1 MLTCLPSAPK
11 EEQTGSES
19 KTQRLVHNPAYR
31 SNLAP
36 ISQHREFPGFA
47 LGSCWRIEIRSG
59 LDKIVRLG
67 INSPRSGP
75 ELCLDGLGLAER
87 IGRVFVVDV
96 DHALALRNEQ
106 HTRFRLKHVVA
117 HSSTV
122 PSFRL
127 AVGRDA
133 LWP

>member
-1 MLTCLPSAPK
+1 MLTCLPSPPQ

-36 ISQHREFPGFA
+36 INQHREFSGFA

-59 LDKIVRLG
+59 LDKVVRLG

-75 ELCLDGLGLAER
+75 VLCLDGLDLAEL
-87 IGRVFVVDV
+87 IGRLFVLDV
-96 DHALALRNEQ
+96 NHALTRRIEQ
-106 HTRFRLKHVVA
+106 HTRFRLKHVGA